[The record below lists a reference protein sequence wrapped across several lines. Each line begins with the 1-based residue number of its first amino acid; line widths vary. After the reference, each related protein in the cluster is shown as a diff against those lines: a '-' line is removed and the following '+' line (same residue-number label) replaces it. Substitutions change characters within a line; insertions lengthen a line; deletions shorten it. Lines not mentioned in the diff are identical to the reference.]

1 MQLLGRIH
9 SLLQQVQTQWLGK
22 RLPPAD
28 AAPQTAAAQPVVI
41 AGTEPGWLRVL
52 TAPQLL
58 QCVKAD
64 KALAEI
70 WRQSRQSEATWQR
83 DLLPA
88 IHRYAEFVQ
97 LMPASEA
104 HHHAHA
110 GGLLSHTIEMLL
122 AAMTWRNAHLL
133 PEGSEIEVIDSQRD
147 QWTYVVFFA
156 ALLHDIAKPMTD
168 LRIQWR
174 CDGMADAVRWMPS
187 GGSLLQIM
195 DQRRAGEY
203 LVDFAPKSQR
213 DYSAHTRLA
222 QTLISRIAPASA
234 LSFLAGEP
242 KALSVLEAYLC
253 GQDKDSLVA
262 TIVKKADQASTKRAL
277 QNGSK
282 ARFATAKAV
291 PLVDLL
297 MQAMTSMLQA
307 GTVLPLNRNGA
318 AGWVFEG
325 SVWFVA
331 KRLADSVREWVKTH
345 EPEEAIPGQA
355 KNDRLFD
362 TWQEYGVIDLNP
374 ATGQAIWYVE
384 VHGNEAEQGGYT
396 HEFAMLR
403 FPLSKLYAQEGMY
416 PAPMRGHLVI
426 KDKRKAGAEDQQ
438 DLAPALTVPD
448 EHQTAAAE
456 GNSHQDAATQSN
468 LHEVAPDSTNPPDAA
483 PVKQAKRQEA
493 ATAQDRKLALV
504 MREPAF
510 SKPPQAAAA
519 AKSNGKSPEPKP
531 EAKLEPRPEA
541 KQRPAAATSTL
552 AGSTERSGS
561 HAGPAST
568 NSNAHE
574 AGDDAYLLDDNL
586 YLDMAESA
594 AANNRPATRAPQRPS
609 KKAAGAAA
617 PTVQSHQTGASTVPA
632 SSRQQTH
639 QQPSIQSH
647 QTAAIQSKPKP
658 VEQTPAPVRR
668 VSQEFRDLMEL
679 DNIPAILPR
688 TAVKPAAAA
697 HPNEPVLLV
706 QQLPD
711 LPGQEEAA
719 AAQEPSDLVVDF
731 MQWVQQGLV
740 SRELKYNEAG
750 AVVHF
755 VPEGMALVSPRIFK
769 DYAAAV
775 GGDANLAELASKA
788 QRELIKCGWHLP
800 GPNRTNIV
808 KYAIQGRGGDVVGNL
823 SCVVLLEPFRWVQP
837 VPPNNPALAKS

>member
-28 AAPQTAAAQPVVI
+28 AAPQTAAAEPVVV

-133 PEGSEIEVIDSQRD
+133 PEGSAIEEIDNQRD

-174 CDGMADAVRWMPS
+174 CDGMADSVRWMPS

-234 LSFLAGEP
+234 LSFLAREP
-242 KALSVLEAYLC
+242 KALGVLEAYLC

-468 LHEVAPDSTNPPDAA
+468 LHEVAPDSTNPPETA

-541 KQRPAAATSTL
+541 KQRPA
-552 AGSTERSGS
+552 
-561 HAGPAST
+561 H
-568 NSNAHE
+568 
-574 AGDDAYLLDDNL
+574 
-586 YLDMAESA
+586 
-594 AANNRPATRAPQRPS
+594 
-609 KKAAGAAA
+609 
-617 PTVQSHQTGASTVPA
+617 
-632 SSRQQTH
+632 
-639 QQPSIQSH
+639 
-647 QTAAIQSKPKP
+647 
-658 VEQTPAPVRR
+658 
-668 VSQEFRDLMEL
+668 
-679 DNIPAILPR
+679 
-688 TAVKPAAAA
+688 
-697 HPNEPVLLV
+697 
-706 QQLPD
+706 
-711 LPGQEEAA
+711 
-719 AAQEPSDLVVDF
+719 
-731 MQWVQQGLV
+731 
-740 SRELKYNEAG
+740 
-750 AVVHF
+750 
-755 VPEGMALVSPRIFK
+755 
-769 DYAAAV
+769 V
-775 GGDANLAELASKA
+775 GWLN
-788 QRELIKCGWHLP
+788 
-800 GPNRTNIV
+800 
-808 KYAIQGRGGDVVGNL
+808 
-823 SCVVLLEPFRWVQP
+823 
-837 VPPNNPALAKS
+837 